1 MPKPIREKS
10 IDLISGILIIHMIFG
25 HVLILTRQMDT
36 PLYHWTSIVLS
47 FFMPWF
53 FFKSGMMYR
62 DKGLNKT
69 LSDGWR
75 TLIKPYIIYSI
86 IGQIVFIMLLL
97 LSGRD
102 FVFSNTMNFLIK
114 NGAVEGNPPL
124 WFLLSLFLV
133 KIVFSFIRKHIDSR
147 IILSAI
153 AVSAFAFSYLQAG
166 KDIPL
171 TFQHTSSGLF
181 FYIIGYL
188 LKDIQFNHLLG
199 LFTLL
204 GYLGLQLILPTVVNM
219 RGNFPEYGK
228 YFLWPFSSLMGIVA
242 INNIT
247 KRTQISSKTLEYV
260 GKQSMFFYTWHWIII
275 LCLQFINSK
284 WISFEGWYYCT
295 YIMTGTFINL
305 VVMDC
310 IRKHLIIRLVHV

>member
-36 PLYHWTSIVLS
+36 SLYHWTSIVLS

-153 AVSAFAFSYLQAG
+153 AVSAFAFSYLQVG

-181 FYIIGYL
+181 F
-188 LKDIQFNHLLG
+188 
-199 LFTLL
+199 
-204 GYLGLQLILPTVVNM
+204 
-219 RGNFPEYGK
+219 
-228 YFLWPFSSLMGIVA
+228 
-242 INNIT
+242 
-247 KRTQISSKTLEYV
+247 IS
-260 GKQSMFFYTWHWIII
+260 
-275 LCLQFINSK
+275 
-284 WISFEGWYYCT
+284 
-295 YIMTGTFINL
+295 
-305 VVMDC
+305 
-310 IRKHLIIRLVHV
+310 